1 MDVTWITEQIGV
13 GGALWNEAGAMAAA
27 REGVT
32 HIINMQIEFDDRRL
46 AEPYGMKVLWLPID
60 DDFLPKPARIF
71 DEGVRFALEAMADP
85 EAKVYIHCAAGVHR
99 APMMT
104 LAVLRALGWKL
115 EDAMETIQS
124 LRPLVDF
131 ADVYV
136 ASVERWWGSK

>member
-1 MDVTWITEQIGV
+1 MDVTWITEQVGV

-32 HIINMQIEFDDRRL
+32 HIINMQIEFDDRSL

-71 DEGVRFALEAMADP
+71 EEGVRFALEAMADP

-115 EDAMETIQS
+115 EDAMETMQS
-124 LRPLVDF
+124 LRPIVDF

-136 ASVERWWGSK
+136 ASVERWMGE